1 MTDSASYRW
10 WALGALLV
18 GTFTV
23 ALSLSLLFSA
33 TPKIMPDL
41 NASVSDVA
49 WLSIAYALGFSV
61 FQPILGKLADLYGR
75 KRFFIGGLALFTVG
89 AGLASLSWDMFSMAL
104 FRFLQ
109 GIGAAAVFPVGMA
122 FIGEYF
128 AEDERGKA
136 MGIWGIAGGAG
147 PAIGPT
153 LGGWILDLFG
163 WRAIYQFSVAIG
175 VLSIVAPLFLLR
187 ESRRSRS
194 TRIDY
199 AGSLGLFVAAGAAL
213 LAVSQGRTWG
223 WLSPATL
230 ALFGLSAI
238 GIVGLVLVERRQ
250 QEPVIDPGLVRSPL
264 FLAASATAF
273 LSFMAFQGALFL
285 VPFFLMDV
293 QHYGGSQVG
302 LLLLPFFLP
311 MALAS
316 PLGGWLSDRLGPR
329 LPTLFGM
336 ALSAFALGLL
346 APLSLETPYWY
357 VAAVSLA
364 LGVGIAIALPPLG
377 KAIIGA
383 APLSKLGAASGIFS
397 VVRSMGGP
405 FGVALLT
412 TVFAEQAAIRG
423 REAFADCAS
432 TFGIS
437 AAQLGELRR
446 LQGLLQA
453 GSGGATADQLALLR
467 QLGPRLQEAQDCAR
481 LQGMLGGFEIAF
493 LVAAGLSLVGVLTA
507 IFVRGVPKHGERL
520 TWTPEAEAVLERVPE
535 PARLA
540 ARQAFENQARQ
551 RGMQVVTQD
560 VIRGL
565 RSSSGDA
572 ESREKRP

>member
-1 MTDSASYRW
+1 MSDSASYRW

-33 TPKIMPDL
+33 TPKIMPYL

-61 FQPILGKLADLYGR
+61 FQPILGKLADLKGR

-89 AGLASLSWDMFSMAL
+89 AALASLSWDMLSMAL

-109 GIGAAAVFPVGMA
+109 GIGAAAVFPAGMA

-128 AEDERGKA
+128 VEDERGKA

-153 LGGWILDLFG
+153 LGGWILDIFG
-163 WRAIYQFSVAIG
+163 WRAIYQFSVVIG
-175 VLSIVAPLFLLR
+175 ILSIIAPLFLLK
-187 ESRRSRS
+187 ESRRRRS
-194 TRIDY
+194 TGIDY
-199 AGSLGLFVAAGAAL
+199 AGSLSLFVAAGAIL

-223 WLSPATL
+223 WLSLPTI
-230 ALFGLSAI
+230 ALFTLFAI
-238 GIVGLVLVERRQ
+238 GLVALVLVERRG
-250 QEPVIDPGLVRSPL
+250 QEPIIDLALVRSPL

-302 LLLLPFFLP
+302 FLLLPFFLP

-316 PLGGWLSDRLGPR
+316 PFGGWLSDRLGPK

-336 ALSAFALGLL
+336 ALSVLALGLL
-346 APLSLETPYWY
+346 APLRLETPYWY
-357 VAAVSLA
+357 VAAVSLV
-364 LGVGIAIALPPLG
+364 LGVGIAVALPPLG

-383 APLSKLGAASGIFS
+383 APLPKLGAASGIFS
-397 VVRSMGGP
+397 MVRSMGGP

-412 TVFAEQAAIRG
+412 TVFAEQAATRG
-423 REAFADCAS
+423 REAFAGCLS
-432 TFGIS
+432 SLGLS
-437 AAQLGELRR
+437 AAQVGELRQ
-446 LQGLLQA
+446 LQGLAQA
-453 GSGGATADQLALLR
+453 GSSNLTADQVSLLR
-467 QLGPRLQEAQDCAR
+467 QIGPRLQEAQDCAR
-481 LQGMLGGFEIAF
+481 LQGMLGGFEAAF
-493 LVAAGLSLVGVLTA
+493 LVAAGLSLVGVLTG
-507 IFVRGVPKHGERL
+507 IFVRGVPKHEARL
-520 TWTPEAEAVLERVPE
+520 TWTPEAEAVLERLPK
-535 PARLA
+535 PARLR
-540 ARQAFENQARQ
+540 ARQEIEACAREAGVALVTPEIVRQALQ
-551 RGMQVVTQD
+551 GMH
-560 VIRGL
+560 
-565 RSSSGDA
+565 
-572 ESREKRP
+572 SRP